1 MSKELDMKFEDFPL
15 TVPTEK
21 KVNKA
26 LGELIKEL
34 EECGSVLTASSV
46 IKHWNKVMTEFETD
60 ASLIY
65 VRYSCNTKDP
75 VYKRAQT
82 RVDELSPIV
91 SNYSNQYARI
101 LTKAIYRK
109 EMEKQMGK
117 YYFQML
123 DASLKAFNEKII
135 PDLIQENK
143 LVSEYDSIMGGA
155 EIKFRG
161 EVVNLSQLGKY
172 LQDKDRETRK
182 EAAMAMDKWLGA
194 HEEKLAKIYDEL
206 VHLRDGMAKKLGY
219 KNFVQLGYL
228 RLGRMDYDAKMVK
241 GYREQIYES
250 VVPVCDKLYKKQMKD
265 LNIKDPQ
272 YFDYNLRFKSG
283 NPKPVGDAKK
293 LVKVAHEMYSDLGPE
308 SKEFFEFM
316 MKHNLMD
323 LEARKGKA
331 PGGYCTQF
339 PLYKAPFIFSNFNGT
354 EGDVNVL
361 CHEGGHALQAYLSF
375 PIKIPE
381 YRNPTL
387 ESCEIHSMS
396 MEFFAW
402 PYMEKFFGKDA
413 DKYRYSHL
421 TDAIEFLPYGITVD
435 EFQHWVYEHPNATHE
450 QRCAFWKSLEAK
462 YTPHKKYDLTP
473 TLARGTY
480 WMRQGHIFSSPFYYI
495 DYTLAQVVAFQFF
508 LEMRKDHAKTWK
520 KYVKLCKFGGQA
532 PFVTLL
538 EHNKLRNPF
547 VDGNVKKVIQPLE
560 KILKEFDTSKF

>member
-15 TVPTEK
+15 IVPTEK

-75 VYKRAQT
+75 VYKRAQA

-161 EVVNLSQLGKY
+161 EVSNLSQLGKY

-194 HEEKLAKIYDEL
+194 HEEKIAKIYDEL

-265 LNIKDPQ
+265 VDIKDPQ

-508 LEMRKDHAKTWK
+508 LEMRKDHEKTWK